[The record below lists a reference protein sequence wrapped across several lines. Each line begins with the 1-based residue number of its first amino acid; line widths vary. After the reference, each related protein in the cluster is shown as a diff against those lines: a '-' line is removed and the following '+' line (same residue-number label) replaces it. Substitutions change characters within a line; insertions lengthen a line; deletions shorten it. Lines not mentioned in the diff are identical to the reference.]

1 MTEPE
6 ELDEDLFADLY
17 EADEPAP
24 SATPAAQP
32 KAAPEPLENATL
44 KDADAPPPNDAPQGT
59 NEDTFQDS
67 TDFNQDAY
75 GNGQGDRDG
84 SRWDNDGRGSRMDV
98 VVEQDSG
105 SIGIKEDG

>member
-24 SATPAAQP
+24 SATPATQF
-32 KAAPEPLENATL
+32 KSAPEPIETATL
-44 KDADAPPPNDAPQGT
+44 KDVDAPPPNDAPQGV
-59 NEDTFQDS
+59 NDGGLHNSADV
-67 TDFNQDAY
+67 NQDNFA
-75 GNGQGDRDG
+75 NGQDDRDN
-84 SRWDNDGRGSRMDV
+84 SKWDNDGRGSRMDV
-98 VVEQDSG
+98 VAEQDSS

>member
-24 SATPAAQP
+24 SATPAAQY
-32 KAAPEPLENATL
+32 KSAPEPAETATL
-44 KDADAPPPNDAPQGT
+44 KDVDAPPPNDTPQGV
-59 NEDTFQDS
+59 NDDGLHNSADLSQD
-67 TDFNQDAY
+67 NY
-75 GNGQGDRDG
+75 VNGQDDRDN
-84 SRWDNDGRGSRMDV
+84 SRWDSDGRGSRMDV
-98 VVEQDSG
+98 VAEQDSS

>member
-24 SATPAAQP
+24 SATPAAHA
-32 KAAPEPLENATL
+32 KSAPEPVEDAAL
-44 KDADAPPPNDAPQGT
+44 KDADAPPPNNAPHGINDEAHQT
-59 NEDTFQDS
+59 S
-67 TDFNQDAY
+67 ADFNQDAY
-75 GNGQGDRDG
+75 GNGQDDRDG